1 MGLSASFQSGRYSGT
16 WNSSSLGVI
25 SDAFRIRQTMEAQQ
39 VRADFWGDSVID
51 LVYRGGNAFCVF
63 EGLSWTS
70 VAAVVGGATSIGTM
84 GIANVGCLFGNAGLS
99 KALVLTAVG
108 SGGCAPAPT
117 SITAA
122 AANLAEG
129 FDVEFALA
137 NQLRTLPIMMR
148 LLPTLI
154 SSEVYWY
161 VMA

>member
-1 MGLSASFQSGRYSGT
+1 MGLSSTFMSGRYSGT
-16 WNSSSLGVI
+16 WNSASLGTI
-25 SDAFRIRQTMEAQQ
+25 ADAFRIRQSMEAQQ

-70 VAAVVGGATSIGTM
+70 VTAVLGGATAIGTM
-84 GIANVGCLFGNAGLS
+84 GIANVGCLFANAALS
-99 KALVLTAVG
+99 KALVLTAAG
-108 SGGCAPAPT
+108 SGACAPSPT
-117 SITAA
+117 TITAA

-129 FDVEFALA
+129 FDVEYAMA
-137 NQLRTLPIMMR
+137 NQLRTVPIMMR

-154 SSEVYWY
+154 TSEVYWY

>member
-1 MGLSASFQSGRYSGT
+1 MGLSATFQSGRYNGT
-16 WNSSSLGVI
+16 WDGSSLGVI
-25 SDAFRIRQTMEAQQ
+25 ADAFRIRQAMEAQQ

-51 LVYRGGNAFCVF
+51 LIYRGGNAFCVF

-70 VAAVVGGATSIGTM
+70 IAAVVGGATAIGTM

-99 KALVLTAVG
+99 KALILTAVG

-117 SITAA
+117 TITAA

-154 SSEVYWY
+154 TSEVYWY